1 MLSRQHENRRYQKRT
16 HETEILT
23 FRRIDA
29 LHSPNFATNS
39 SLDILLLGEVTRY
52 AILHLGHLR
61 LRVDVPFRT
70 WHAHVAARAII
81 AGHARKAFE
90 EVSPR
95 PDHWELVRAD
105 ARRAGRAAAVV
116 AGLAN
121 RLVAKL
127 RRGFFCI
134 TRRAPAVAFN
144 LARARAVAG
153 ADQPADRTAA
163 AGTSLREPP
172 VLPRLV
178 DRLVV
183 VGEVV
188 APTPGAHG
196 HGDDQAR
203 KHCAANRGVS

>member
-121 RLVAKL
+121 RLVAEL

-134 TRRAPAVAFN
+134 TRRAPAVAFS

-153 ADQPADRTAA
+153 ADQPADRSAA
-163 AGTSLREPP
+163 AGPSLRELP
-172 VLPRLV
+172 VLLRL